1 MARGPITGG
10 TDDTGGLSRRRVL
23 LYGAGVAVAGIGG
36 TTAWQAWADAVDD
49 EREAT
54 QAREDGVRRALEAR
68 AAAVLARDARALAAT
83 LAPGASADLVR
94 RQHELVAN
102 LAQVPLSQWT
112 YRVLSLDAYPLPPA
126 LGDASGAGERA
137 PVAVELDYRLTGFD
151 EQPMTATQYLTFVR
165 GTDGAWRLA
174 ADSDHDGGDVLL
186 WDLGPVRVVRG
197 RYSLVL
203 GLRDQASLAA
213 LGAEADQAVPA
224 VSTVWGRGWGQRTVL
239 VAPQT
244 ADQFGTL
251 LGAEPAAFA
260 GIAAVC
266 TGELGAADGRRTDR
280 ITVNPDAWDSL
291 SALGRRVVITHE
303 TTHVATRVDTEAW
316 TPRWLSEGVA
326 DWTGYLGT
334 GRNPAQTTPELAA
347 ALAAA
352 GSGAARL
359 LAALPRD
366 SDFDGG
372 APGTALQQAYQKA
385 WFACRTVVDRYGQA
399 KLVALYA
406 AVAAGGRAGTL
417 SRDAVLDRALRG
429 TLGVGTAEFT
439 AQWRQD
445 VRAALSAPAP
455 KAPSTPR

>member
-1 MARGPITGG
+1 MARGSIDRSGAG
-10 TDDTGGLSRRRVL
+10 AGLSRRRVL

-49 EREAT
+49 ERE
-54 QAREDGVRRALEAR
+54 DRRAR
-68 AAAVLARDARALAAT
+68 AAGVQAALDARTVAIRARDARALAAT
-83 LAPGASADLVR
+83 LAPSAPADLVR
-94 RQHELVAN
+94 RQHELLAN
-102 LAQVPLSQWT
+102 LAQVPLAQWS

-126 LGDASGAGERA
+126 LEAGGGAGERA
-137 PVAVELDYRLTGFD
+137 AVAAELDYRLAGFD
-151 EQPMTATQYLTFVR
+151 EQAMTATQYLTFER
-165 GTDGAWRLA
+165 GGDGTWRLA
-174 ADSDHDGGDVLL
+174 ADRDHDGGDVLL

-224 VSTVWGRGWGQRTVL
+224 VSGVWGGGWGQRTVL
-239 VAPQT
+239 LAPQT

-251 LGAEPAAFA
+251 LGADPSAFA

-280 ITVNPDAWDSL
+280 ITVNPDAWDGL

-303 TTHVATRVDTEAW
+303 TTHVATRTLTESW

-334 GRNPAQTTPELAA
+334 GRTPAQTTPELAA
-347 ALAAA
+347 ALTAA
-352 GSGAARL
+352 GPGAARL
-359 LAALPRD
+359 LASLPRD
-366 SDFDGG
+366 SAFDGG

-406 AVAAGGRAGTL
+406 AVAAEGAAGKL
-417 SRDAVLDRALRG
+417 GQDAVVDRALRR
-429 TLGVGTAEFT
+429 TLGVGTDTFT
-439 AQWRQD
+439 AQWRSD
-445 VRAALSAPAP
+445 VLSALGA
-455 KAPSTPR
+455 AAR